1 MSTNLNFRSALNGFN
16 REDVV
21 NYIEFLTN
29 RHVSDLSQM
38 KAQLDAANEE
48 IERLKTQPVPAEDTE
63 ALSQAKARITELEAQ
78 VATLNGRE
86 PALSENAQAELEAY
100 RRAERTE
107 RAARQRAAPLC
118 RQANAILADATAKV
132 EEAGSRMEETLGSVS
147 TQLSALQT
155 AILQGKSALRDAATE
170 LYALTPDDEDA

>member
-1 MSTNLNFRSALNGFN
+1 M
-16 REDVV
+16 
-21 NYIEFLTN
+21 
-29 RHVSDLSQM
+29 
-38 KAQLDAANEE
+38 
-48 IERLKTQPVPAEDTE
+48 
-63 ALSQAKARITELEAQ
+63 
-78 VATLNGRE
+78 ATLNGRE

-107 RAARQRAAPLC
+107 RAARQRAAQLC
-118 RQANAILADATAKV
+118 SQANAILADATAKV

>member
-48 IERLKTQPVPAEDTE
+48 IERLKTQPAPAEDTE

-100 RRAERTE
+100 RRAERAE
-107 RAARQRAAPLC
+107 RAARQRAAQLC
-118 RQANAILADATAKV
+118 SQANAILADATAKV
-132 EEAGSRMEETLGSVS
+132 EEAGSGWRRPWAASAPS
-147 TQLSALQT
+147 SALCRLPFSR
-155 AILQGKSALRDAATE
+155 ARALCGMR
-170 LYALTPDDEDA
+170 LRSFTP

>member
-48 IERLKTQPVPAEDTE
+48 IERLKAQPAPEAALAETAAAPVEDTE
-63 ALSQAKARITELEAQ
+63 ALTQAKARIAELEAQ
-78 VATLNGRE
+78 VAALNARE
-86 PALSENAQAELEAY
+86 PAPALSENAQAELEAY
-100 RRAERTE
+100 RRAVREFTGRT
-107 RAARQRAAPLC
+107 
-118 RQANAILADATAKV
+118 
-132 EEAGSRMEETLGSVS
+132 
-147 TQLSALQT
+147 AL
-155 AILQGKSALRDAATE
+155 
-170 LYALTPDDEDA
+170 